1 MKKSELRFQY
11 RFMNPQETEFML
23 DMNKTQVVR
32 NIDDTLNKFLADQ
45 SSSFIQQKQS
55 RLRDSMSSSRVHIP
69 QQKEMLVS
77 TSVNT
82 YREEKQSQSPH
93 LSPRHYN
100 QVYPKETNLEI
111 LKVHR
116 KNQQHHRKYQIKYK
130 TIRLPN
136 NSLVE

>member
-32 NIDDTLNKFLADQ
+32 NIDDTLNKFLTDQ

-82 YREEKQSQSPH
+82 YRDEKQSQSPN

-116 KNQQHHRKYQIKYK
+116 KNQQRHRKYQIKYK